1 MYLHPMEI
9 RYSRAIAYIYLR
21 NLCSLK
27 QFQQD
32 DEVEVPAG
40 EEDRVTSVPSVED
53 IKQEVVPDGKL

>member
-21 NLCSLK
+21 KLCSLK